1 MQRNKPETSWYWYAS
16 EAALVLIVALILL
29 ALLTGCMSY
38 RTETM
43 HVQSIGTGART
54 LLVMDGSNTVAI
66 SHSDLPATLKAAGE
80 FVGVAG
86 GTAGSIILK
95 GKP

>member
-16 EAALVLIVALILL
+16 EAVLVLIVVAILL

-54 LLVMDGSNTVAI
+54 LLIMDGSNIVAI

-80 FVGVAG
+80 SLGIAG

>member
-1 MQRNKPETSWYWYAS
+1 MKDPERFMLLATVL
-16 EAALVLIVALILL
+16 AALA
-29 ALLTGCMSY
+29 TGCMSY
-38 RTETM
+38 RSNTYRVTS
-43 HVQSIGTGART
+43 VGTGRRT
-54 LLVMDGSNTVAI
+54 LLIRDGSNLVAI